1 MPQLIRQVRPLAQSA
16 QVTTAE
22 PRRFSIAMAT
32 FNGELYIR
40 EQLNSL
46 AEQILSPYELVVS
59 DDGSSDNTVSILE
72 EFQKEAPFLVTI
84 HRNPNR
90 LGFADNFLHAAS
102 KCTGDWIAFSD
113 QDDIWFPEK
122 LLSVREAIES
132 TLAPDLVLV
141 THSVEIINED
151 QSSATGTEA
160 NSHTARPREI
170 WSAAALGGVTPLRSC
185 ADRTMASNSHPGF
198 WALPGFTCVCRSE
211 LITSFDWR
219 IRPKSYDGSHLLQTH
234 DKWICMLANAL
245 GSVRHIA
252 RPLVLYRRHQ
262 AALTGYYEHKSL
274 GAKIAMSRQ
283 VGARRYRFLADAA
296 RESAA
301 VLTVLAESAAATEC
315 SSKLKRSAT
324 LFEKLACNCELR
336 AEIYRQPAIKDKL
349 VNFTRLLANQGYFGS
364 AFCSFGMRSFLKDL
378 ICCIGGRVGIG

>member
-1 MPQLIRQVRPLAQSA
+1 MPQLIRQVSPLSTA
-16 QVTTAE
+16 AE
-22 PRRFSIAMAT
+22 PRRFSVAMAT

-46 AEQILSPYELVVS
+46 AEQILFPYELVVC
-59 DDGSSDNTVSILE
+59 DDGSSDNTVNILE
-72 EFQKEAPFLVTI
+72 EFQKEALFPVTI
-84 HRNPNR
+84 YRNPSR

-122 LLSVREAIES
+122 LLLVSEAIES
-132 TLAPDLVLV
+132 TLARDLVLV
-141 THSVEIINED
+141 THSVEITNED
-151 QSSATGTEA
+151 QSSASGTEA
-160 NSHTARPREI
+160 DSHTASARPREI
-170 WSAAALGGVTPLRSC
+170 WSAAALGGLTPLYSC
-185 ADRTMASNSHPGF
+185 EDRTIAPNSHPGF
-198 WALPGFTCVCRSE
+198 WALPGFTCVFRSE
-211 LITSFDWR
+211 LITCFDWK
-219 IRPKSYDGSHLLQTH
+219 IRPKSYDGSHPLQAH

-252 RPLVLYRRHQ
+252 KPLVLYRRHE
-262 AALTGYYEHKSL
+262 AALTGYYEHKSF

-283 VGARRYRFLADAA
+283 VGARRYRFMADAA

-301 VLTVLAESAAATEC
+301 VLTGLAESAAATER
-315 SSKLKRSAT
+315 SSKLKRSAM

-336 AEIYRQPAIKDKL
+336 AEIYRQTAIKDKL
-349 VNFTRLLANQGYFGS
+349 VNFTRLFATQGYFGN

-378 ICCIGGRVGIG
+378 IRCLGGPVGIE